1 MERYFKL
8 SQHGSTVR
16 TEVIAG
22 ITTFLTMAY
31 IIFVNPDILS
41 TTGMDRDAVFIA
53 TCLAAAIGS
62 AVMGLWANWPI
73 GMAPG
78 MGLNAFFAFTVVGA
92 MGFTWQQ
99 ALGAVFISGIIFLI
113 LSATG
118 IRRWLVAGIPLSMRS
133 GVAAGIGMFLGI
145 IALKSS
151 GIVVGSEATL
161 VALGDLT
168 EPGALLAIA
177 GFFIIVALDALRVTG
192 AILIGILIVTV
203 AAILLGVSQFGGV
216 MSMPPSVAPTLLQL
230 DIMGALHYGIFH
242 VILVMVLVEVFDA
255 TGTLIGVAKRA
266 GLLKEGPAHTNP
278 GLSRA
283 LMADSTAI
291 TVGSMLGTSST
302 TAYVESASGV
312 QAGGRTGLT
321 ALTVAALFLLAGPGN
336 VFSQIAGFFSVMAVV
351 TFGGAYAVL
360 AYVAQQAVETY
371 GWLAPGEMLDGL
383 GMAETTPGP
392 LIMVTQF
399 VGFMGA
405 LREAGGMPPLLAA
418 TLGGLLTTWVTFL
431 PCFLWIFL
439 GAPFIERLRDNHAL
453 TAALTA
459 VTAAVVG
466 VILNLALWFG
476 LHVLFGQL
484 RPVTSLG
491 LDMDLPVWG
500 TLDVAALALVIVA
513 ILAVFRLKLG
523 AVTVLAICAFGGL
536 ALRLAGIV

>member
-8 SQHGSTVR
+8 AEHGSSIR

-41 TTGMDRDAVFIA
+41 TTGMDRNAVFIA
-53 TCLAAAIGS
+53 TCLAAAVGS

-118 IRRWLVAGIPLSMRS
+118 IRRWLVAGIPVSMRS

-145 IALKSS
+145 IAMQSS
-151 GIVVGSEATL
+151 GLVVDSPATL
-161 VALGDLT
+161 VTLGDLT
-168 EPGALLAIA
+168 SPGVLLTVA
-177 GFFIIVALDALRVTG
+177 GFFIIVALDAMKVTG
-192 AILIGILIVTV
+192 AILIGILVITV
-203 AAILLGVSQFGGV
+203 ASILLGVSQFGGI
-216 MSMPPSVAPTLLQL
+216 MSMPPSIAPTFLQL
-230 DIMGALHYGIFH
+230 DVMGALHYGIFH

-266 GLLKEGPAHTNP
+266 GLLKEGPAHTNE

-321 ALTVAALFLLAGPGN
+321 ALVVAVLFLLAMFFAPLAGSVPASATAPALLYVATLMMRELAEIDWDDVTEAAPAVLTALAMPFTYSIANGLAFGFISYA
-336 VFSQIAGFFSVMAVV
+336 VIKLLTGKASQVHAATWVVAGLFVIKFAF
-351 TFGGAYAVL
+351 FGG
-360 AYVAQQAVETY
+360 
-371 GWLAPGEMLDGL
+371 
-383 GMAETTPGP
+383 
-392 LIMVTQF
+392 
-399 VGFMGA
+399 
-405 LREAGGMPPLLAA
+405 
-418 TLGGLLTTWVTFL
+418 
-431 PCFLWIFL
+431 
-439 GAPFIERLRDNHAL
+439 H
-453 TAALTA
+453 
-459 VTAAVVG
+459 
-466 VILNLALWFG
+466 
-476 LHVLFGQL
+476 
-484 RPVTSLG
+484 
-491 LDMDLPVWG
+491 
-500 TLDVAALALVIVA
+500 
-513 ILAVFRLKLG
+513 
-523 AVTVLAICAFGGL
+523 
-536 ALRLAGIV
+536 